1 MKFITIPN
9 NGKSWNEPLRYA
21 FECGTEVPTDV
32 EIKIT
37 DAATGE
43 TIGCKKL
50 YGVTGGE
57 VDIASYLRGSFDP
70 QPRPMIKTGFAKAAG
85 GMAVAVTAAAIAP
98 GAGSGADDAGQTD
111 ASATAPVRKF
121 FRTECDMSRPAVLS
135 RTGQKRS
142 ISPDEIDMITL
153 YAERAL
159 TAEVEIGQNETTMTF
174 EISIETGGL
183 PCELCVSAIG
193 MLLSTVRI
201 GIELFGDDV
210 KIGHF
215 EYAIAER
222 PAEGRRL
229 MWYNREGG
237 LECHTFA
244 VARTLAAEAEVATV
258 KTGGGVWRRLV
269 EGSHRVL
276 LASDYLTRERYDIL
290 HEVLF
295 SPHVWSLDGLAAEPV
310 EIVARKADYPS
321 PAEPAYLEMELSEPW
336 RGGVR

>member
-1 MKFITIPN
+1 MRFTTIPD
-9 NGKSWNEPLRYA
+9 NGQSWNGPLRYA
-21 FECGTEVPTDV
+21 FECGTEEPTDV

-37 DAATGE
+37 DAATGK
-43 TIGCKKL
+43 TIGRKKL
-50 YGVTGGE
+50 YGVTDGE

-85 GMAVAVTAAAIAP
+85 GMAVAVTATAIAP
-98 GAGSGADDAGQTD
+98 GAGSGAGDAGQTD

-121 FRTECDMSRPAVLS
+121 FRTVCDMSRPTVLS
-135 RTGQKRS
+135 RTGAKRS
-142 ISPDEIDMITL
+142 ISPDETDMITL

-159 TAEVEIGQNETTMTF
+159 RAAVVIEEKEATMNF

-193 MLLSTVRI
+193 MRPSTARI
-201 GIELFGDDV
+201 GIELFGDDM

-215 EYAIAER
+215 EYAIADR

-244 VARTLAAEAEVATV
+244 VVRTLAAEAEVEAV
-258 KTGGGVWRRLV
+258 QTGEGVWRRLV
-269 EGSHRVL
+269 EGCHRVL
-276 LASDYLTRERYDIL
+276 LASDYMTRERYDIL
-290 HEVLF
+290 HEIIF
-295 SPHVWSLDGLAAEPV
+295 SPYVWSLDGLTTEPV
-310 EIVARKADYPS
+310 EIVARKAEYPS
-321 PAEPAYLEMELSEPW
+321 PSEPAYLEMELSEPW